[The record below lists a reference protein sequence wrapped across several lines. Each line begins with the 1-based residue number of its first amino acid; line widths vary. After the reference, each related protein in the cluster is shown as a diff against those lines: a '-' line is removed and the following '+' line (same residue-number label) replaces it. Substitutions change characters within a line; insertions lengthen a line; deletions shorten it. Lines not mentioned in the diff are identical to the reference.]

1 MPVSI
6 SVSICLIAAV
16 LVIIGLFK
24 QRGRSL
30 PSLREYAAEAVSAGS
45 VKIYAVISVSAAL
58 LAEVSLIYSC
68 GIIAAVE
75 ATSVIVCLLVPVLR
89 QIKENFRAQSHFLCD
104 RSFLTYSFL
113 LESMILRKKYSSSG

>member
-68 GIIAAVE
+68 GIIAAVA

-89 QIKENFRAQSHFLCD
+89 QIKDSNFPVQNRRKALCD
-104 RSFLTYSFL
+104 
-113 LESMILRKKYSSSG
+113 KG

>member
-89 QIKENFRAQSHFLCD
+89 QIKENFRGC
-104 RSFLTYSFL
+104 R
-113 LESMILRKKYSSSG
+113 YSSAEA